1 MAKKNSPAQI
11 RELALGYPATSEGT
25 SCNKA
30 AFKAGTKSFVFLG
43 ETDDGWNLMV
53 KLSDAL
59 SEAELLAEQEPDNY
73 SVGKHGWTTL
83 RFDDGKGPAKKLLK
97 AWIDESFRLLAPKK
111 LVAELD
117 G

>member
-1 MAKKNSPAQI
+1 MAKNSPAQI
-11 RELALGYPATSEGT
+11 RELALNYPGTSEGA

-53 KLSDAL
+53 KLADSL
-59 SEAELLAEQEPDNY
+59 GEAEVMAEQKPDNF

-83 RFDDGKGPAKKLLK
+83 RFDNGKGPTKKLLK
-97 AWIDESFRLLAPKK
+97 TWIDESYRLLAPGK

-117 G
+117 D